1 VKRLL
6 LVALVA
12 FASAAALAGCRVEVD
27 EATNVPLP
35 R

>member
-1 VKRLL
+1 MKKLL

-12 FASAAALAGCRVEVD
+12 FAFGAALTGCRLEVD
-27 EATNVPLP
+27 ESTPLSVP

>member
-1 VKRLL
+1 MKKLL

-12 FASAAALAGCRVEVD
+12 FASAAALTGCRVEVD
-27 EATNVPLP
+27 EATNVSLP